1 VSLEIEKTA
10 DPRGLRLLGELD
22 IASEDALT
30 EAFEREA
37 GRNGD
42 FTLEVS
48 ELTFIDSAGVRAL
61 IKAADSLQ
69 GRGRLIIRSPG
80 ETLQRVFQ
88 LMRLD
93 TVPNVEIA
101 GDER

>member
-1 VSLEIEKTA
+1 VVLKIEKTV

-22 IASEDALT
+22 LASEDALT
-30 EAFEREA
+30 EAFELEA
-37 GRNGD
+37 GQNGD

-80 ETLQRVFQ
+80 EPLKRVFQ

-93 TVPNVEIA
+93 TVPNVEISR
-101 GDER
+101 DEH